1 MRRYRDAHHRVHGS
15 YGALWGDLR
24 GCARC
29 SRGFLQATKGGT
41 SDYADGFS
49 GGPDYWDV
57 ANLSRGETLNVRSEP
72 GTGKEI
78 IGTLSIG
85 DRVRNLG
92 CKPSGSGRWC
102 KIEAGL
108 KQKFTGWVNGK
119 YLREAA
125 APPQGATYSND
136 AM

>member
-1 MRRYRDAHHRVHGS
+1 MRTIAFMAVMALFGVTCAAAQGVHEDS
-15 YGALWGDLR
+15 
-24 GCARC
+24 
-29 SRGFLQATKGGT
+29 LQAAKGGT

-125 APPQGATYSND
+125 GPPQGATSSND